1 MNGFFD
7 RLFAR
12 KGAAPDA
19 DRQPAAAKSAPPA
32 DAFQPYQTGDVI
44 AGKYEVRRV
53 LGKGGFGIVY
63 QIRFRE
69 TGEDFAL
76 KTFKDDLTADSAA
89 LMAFKKEAL
98 VWVNL
103 ERHPFI
109 LPAIWVEEIRQGRI
123 ATVDDSGKLVLDKLT
138 AQEPAGRLLVV
149 MDLVE
154 ADTQGRASLDDYLRS
169 GPLEENQILTWGI
182 QFCLGME
189 HARAQGVE
197 CHRDIK
203 PENIMITKDGTL
215 KISDFGLAIAT
226 EFAWRGNAGR
236 GLALASNGGEFG
248 LSVVQS
254 EGKVISGTPG
264 YIAPE
269 ICRGEGASR
278 RSDIY
283 SFGLVLWQMA
293 VGSPVPPFRV
303 PWRGD
308 FVEYMRGVYEQQ
320 MAGRIP
326 RLNGSLGV
334 VIERCLRP
342 QPAERYGTFQ
352 ELRAAL
358 EPILERRTGRNFE
371 TPQFTGKTAAFWNN
385 KGGSLAALGR
395 HEEAIR
401 CYDAALEIDSELPKV
416 WNNKGSA
423 LSAMGRSKQAL
434 ECFDRA
440 LAIDPRFAM
449 AFENKG
455 RELHILGRLEEALH
469 CCDKAVA
476 LDSRDA
482 GGWQKKG
489 AVLAAMGKQADAIAC
504 FDRALGINPRS
515 LESLYNKGLSHLL
528 RGENT
533 QAWTCFDQVL
543 AIDPSFEMAWLNK
556 GNLVAAIG
564 RHEDAVSC
572 FDQLIAINSTNADA
586 HSNRATSLAALG
598 RSEEALA
605 SCDRALNVDP
615 RRADAWATKG
625 AVLAAAGRSSD
636 AVTCYEKALAID
648 KRNIVA
654 WCGKGSAL
662 AAAGRHSEALI
673 CLDHA
678 LAIEP
683 TNAAALLGRAIS
695 ADSEGRLSDAATSLR
710 RFIEVAGPT
719 YADEIAAAKKHLADL
734 VRRETQ
740 TNDEAVERLNNE
752 GLVLKQRGEV
762 ADALVCYDEALGMA
776 PQRADIW
783 CNKGNAL
790 HAIGRTR
797 EALQCFDKAV
807 AINPKDM
814 KSWCNRGVA
823 LKALGRMDEAITAY
837 DRALEIE
844 PLDVKTWFNKANAF
858 AALEKYRDAM
868 VCFQKAHDLGDPN
881 ASRYVEQCRRLI
893 HAGTPDPVP
902 AVKSTNDAQEQFAK
916 AANLA
921 ASGRHADAVSCYE
934 NGLGLDPGNAEA
946 WFNMGHAIG
955 LLGRH
960 RDVVRCCDRALKI
973 HPNFSAL
980 WILRGLG
987 FLSMDQFD
995 DAMASFEK
1003 AQQLGD
1009 TSAAD
1014 RMVQCRMA
1022 HAEWYFRLGSRYQ
1035 QEGNHTEANACYE
1048 KGLARNSNN
1057 GVIWVNK
1064 GAALLA
1070 LSRAKEAVVCFDR
1083 AIALD
1088 SNDSGAWNNKGIAL
1102 MSLGQ
1107 REEGAACLLKALK
1120 MRKGEA
1126 EP

>member
-19 DRQPAAAKSAPPA
+19 DKQPAAAKSAPPA

-76 KTFKDDLTADSAA
+76 KTFKDELTADSAA
-89 LMAFKKEAL
+89 LKAFKKEAL

-109 LPAIWVEEIRQGRI
+109 LPAIWVEEIRHGRV
-123 ATVDDSGKLVLDKLT
+123 ATVDDGGKLVLDKLT
-138 AQEPAGRLLVV
+138 AQEPVGRLLVV

-154 ADTQGRASLDDYLRS
+154 ADTKGRASLDDYLRS

-189 HARAQGVE
+189 HARAHGVE

-203 PENIMITKDGTL
+203 PANIMITKDGTL

-226 EFAWRGNAGR
+226 ESAWRGNAGR

-278 RSDIY
+278 RSDVY

-303 PWRGD
+303 AWRGN

-326 RLNGSLGV
+326 RLDGSLGA

-358 EPILERRTGRNFE
+358 EPILERRTGRKFE
-371 TPQFTGKTAAFWNN
+371 MPPSAGKTAAFWNN

-401 CYDAALEIDSELPKV
+401 CYDAALEVDPRSHKT

-423 LSAMGRSKQAL
+423 LSALGRSKGAL

-455 RELHILGRLEEALH
+455 RELHILGRLEEALQ
-469 CCDKAVA
+469 CCNKALS
-476 LDSRDA
+476 LDSQDA
-482 GGWQKKG
+482 GAWQKKG
-489 AVLAAMGKQADAIAC
+489 AVLAAMEKQADAIAC
-504 FDRALGINPRS
+504 YDRALAINPRS
-515 LESLYNKGLSHLL
+515 LESRYNKGLSLMRL
-528 RGENT
+528 GKNT
-533 QAWTCFDQVL
+533 EAWTCFDQVL
-543 AIDPSFEMAWLNK
+543 AIDPGFEMAWLNK
-556 GNLVAAIG
+556 GNLLAASS

-572 FDQLIAINSTNADA
+572 FDQVIAINSANADA
-586 HSNRATSLAALG
+586 HSNKGTSLVALG

-605 SCDRALNVDP
+605 SCDRALKADP
-615 RRADAWATKG
+615 RRADTWATKG
-625 AVLAAAGRSSD
+625 AVLAAARRGAD
-636 AVTCYEKALAID
+636 AVACYEKALAID
-648 KRNIVA
+648 ERNVVA

-662 AAAGRHSEALI
+662 AAAGRHPEALI
-673 CLDHA
+673 CLDRA

-683 TNAAALLGRAIS
+683 TNAAALFGKAIS
-695 ADSEGRLSDAATSLR
+695 AEIAGRLGDAKASLR
-710 RFIEVAGPT
+710 RFIEVAGPM

-740 TNDEAVERLNNE
+740 TNDAEQLNNE
-752 GLVLKQRGEV
+752 GLVLKQRGELD
-762 ADALVCYDEALGMA
+762 DALVCYDEALEMA

-790 HAIGRTR
+790 HAMGRSA

-807 AINPKDM
+807 ALNPRDM

-844 PLDVKTWFNKANAF
+844 PHDVKTWFNKANAF
-858 AALEKYRDAM
+858 AALEKYREAM
-868 VCFQKAHDLGDPN
+868 VCFLKAHDLGDPN
-881 ASRYVEQCRRLI
+881 AARYVEQCRRLI
-893 HAGTPDPVP
+893 HADTPDPKP
-902 AVKSTNDAQEQFAK
+902 AVESTNDAQELFTK

-995 DAMASFEK
+995 HAMACFEK
-1003 AQQLGD
+1003 AKELGD

-1014 RMVQCRMA
+1014 RMVECRKA

-1048 KGLARNSNN
+1048 KGLARNPNN

-1070 LSRAKEAVVCFDR
+1070 LNRAKEAAVCFDR

-1120 MRKGEA
+1120 MRKGEQG
-1126 EP
+1126 P